1 MAVKMRL
8 RRMGKRNRPF
18 YRICVIEGGRARDA
32 EYIESLGHY
41 NPYVEDDHRKV
52 SLNTERAAYW
62 LSVGAQPSETVRSFL
77 RNAKVTG
84 LAQPKKSRRRRKRRP
99 ADAAKKPSAKE

>member
-1 MAVKMRL
+1 MAVKLRL

-41 NPYVEDDHRKV
+41 NPYIEDDQKKV

-77 RNAKVTG
+77 RNAKVSG
-84 LAQPKKSRRRRKRRP
+84 LPQRKKSRSRRRKKKAP
-99 ADAAKKPSAKE
+99 AVSSKD